1 MNTPEKDLNSEKVSE
16 GQIETIEVPTY
27 PQTTFQKILVPA
39 FLVVSPFLKNTRYIA
54 ANDCSQRF
62 SNLGTSS
69 NGKVCLSGTG
79 SDFIFK
85 GKYIDEIKPCLRE
98 PLPQQHFVFSAIKSI
113 DTALR
118 LWTKK
123 PLPEE
128 LKPEL
133 FTAIRIG
140 GSYQCLVFLD
150 VNFEDAVQKLS
161 EAKRRSNQVHNWEF
175 S

>member
-1 MNTPEKDLNSEKVSE
+1 MSTPENDLNSAKVSE
-16 GQIETIEVPTY
+16 GQIETIEVPIY
-27 PQTTFQKILVPA
+27 PQTTFQKILVPM
-39 FLVVSPFLKNTRYIA
+39 FLVASPFLKDTRYIA

-62 SNLGTSS
+62 SNLVTSS
-69 NGKVCLSGTG
+69 KGKVRLRGTG
-79 SDFIFK
+79 NDFIFK
-85 GKYIDEIKPCLRE
+85 GKYIDEIRPCLRE
-98 PLPQQHFVFSAIKSI
+98 PKSQQHVVFSAIKSI
-113 DTALR
+113 DVALR

-128 LKPEL
+128 PKPEL

-150 VNFEDAVQKLS
+150 VSFEDAVQKLS
-161 EAKRRSNQVHNWEF
+161 EAKRRSNQVHRWKF